1 MRLMGNERCMRT
13 YNLLSP
19 AEDVLELGMRRE
31 HLGVHT
37 RCDGEAV
44 LREYRHSS
52 SNQLALLSGQWR
64 RVREVR
70 TSFDIFAHV
79 VEGV

>member
-1 MRLMGNERCMRT
+1 MRT
-13 YNLLSP
+13 YNLFGP
-19 AEDVLELGMRRE
+19 TEDVLELGMRRE
-31 HLGVHT
+31 GVHT
-37 RCDGEAV
+37 RCDGEAL
-44 LREYRHSS
+44 LREFRHSR